1 MSSKIES
8 IFGKKTLEEWENF
21 AEAQFQVIT
30 NLNKE
35 INQLKQEKKHVE
47 ELLKSSVPTLP
58 SATEDTVSP
67 EEQICR
73 DQLRLLNSS
82 SKERELSA
90 EEARKVDVYTKLLIS
105 LSNSSGKKKPSEIDH
120 LKNEDL
126 LKLVE

>member
-1 MSSKIES
+1 MSKIES
-8 IFGKKTLEEWENF
+8 IFGKKTLEEWESF

-35 INQLKQEKKHVE
+35 INQLRQEKKQIE
-47 ELLKSSVPTLP
+47 ELLKTSVVPLAPTL
-58 SATEDTVSP
+58 EDTVSP

-73 DQLRLLNSS
+73 DQLRLLNSV
-82 SKERELSA
+82 SKERELTS
-90 EEARKVDVYTKLLIS
+90 EECRKVDIYTKLVIS
-105 LSNSSGKKKPSEIDH
+105 LSNSTGKKKPSEIDH

>member
-1 MSSKIES
+1 MSKIES
-8 IFGKKTLEEWENF
+8 IFGKKTLEEWESF

-35 INQLKQEKKHVE
+35 INQLRQEKKQIE
-47 ELLKSSVPTLP
+47 ELLKTSVVPLAPTL
-58 SATEDTVSP
+58 EDTVSP

-73 DQLRLLNSS
+73 DQLRLLNSV
-82 SKERELSA
+82 SKERELTS
-90 EEARKVDVYTKLLIS
+90 EECRKVDIYTKLVIS
-105 LSNSSGKKKPSEIDH
+105 LSNFTGKKKPSEIDH